1 MHAGKSTKAVAPKA
15 AVDSGKHI
23 PANEAGISVNGPAF
37 ASHQSLKGLAGQSWG
52 VNQLKAY
59 HELANSGEKVTQLKE
74 LQEAA
79 DSAVVQRQVNNTGL
93 PDNLKSGI
101 ESLSGYS
108 MNDVKVHYNS
118 DKPAQ
123 LNAHA
128 YAQGTNIHI
137 ASGQEKHLPHEAWHV
152 VQQKQGRVKPT
163 TQLKGKVAIND
174 DAGLE
179 KEADEMGAK
188 ALQLK
193 VKEFEVPNELINSG
207 DTGNNAPVQRYVIN
221 AGPVYQGVVGN
232 HNFDTAIALDVVNLR
247 AWVEQAAVTNFP
259 ALWRVAEQ
267 VLLNADAIDRD
278 DPDLVEFVLRR
289 ADRAKAEIEVDGAQM
304 IYSDNN
310 FAALTAADTV
320 VMRAINTGDMYHIR
334 AVLATDP
341 RFRLLIWGVNP
352 ASRSQAR
359 MVASLINNPAIV
371 YATDKSNPPAG
382 FNQTETWA
390 TAQIERYLTAAI
402 IQNVPEILANA
413 ALKASL
419 QATMNANT
427 LGEGPYNLDTMTLV
441 EVRTAL
447 GVLSAGSAA
456 DGNNSFERAKTILK
470 GSRQA
475 TLAQNFAPYT
485 DDEAAA
491 FLDDLLHRGNMNLD
505 DRYILVNFRATGH
518 SNRPGANAPALDT
531 GTMGVRQIISIIE
544 GIFGNNV
551 IPVPMGEEPAE
562 LANGPNLLNY
572 WTWPSMQGSR
582 LKQASILRF
591 LNENFNIVGAVG
603 MRSGVIDQMVF
614 AGIKVLSL
622 DIGPNKGLADAH
634 LPDLATSKGWDRGLK
649 LENAYNNN
657 YGRAFIDHARTDE
670 ETRNVPGWEG
680 EFHDNDVAT
689 ISNAIG
695 FYFNNGGATATNF
708 RHTSHPFNPNKVNQS
723 FTQLSGY
730 LQGHNVTP
738 YDLVNNLAPYL
749 RHLYNHRNSIPTK
762 TAAIT
767 AAKNV
772 LEAKILEIEAGR
784 VKTISWMQQHQ
795 RMALINQDLAH
806 AHYAAQLAWV
816 HQQFAQGDANASL
829 QAYRAL
835 NTVYSTGFNFDELW
849 ALLEEIV
856 NGLNGF

>member
-1 MHAGKSTKAVAPKA
+1 MKQSQEVQHVQESKSV
-15 AVDSGKHI
+15 
-23 PANEAGISVNGPAF
+23 SVNSDSKGN
-37 ASHQSLKGLAGQSWG
+37 QSAIQFRHPM
-52 VNQLKAY
+52 QLM
-59 HELANSGEKVTQLKE
+59 ANSSQRIVQLRSMQQ
-74 LQEAA
+74 LA
-79 DSAVVQRQVNNTGL
+79 DQTTVQRQVNNTGL

-101 ESLSGYS
+101 ENLSGYS

-128 YAQGTNIHI
+128 YAQGTNIHL

-152 VQQKQGRVKPT
+152 VQQKQGRVQPT
-163 TQLKGKVAIND
+163 RQLKGKVAIND

-179 KEADEMGAK
+179 QEADVMGEK

-193 VKEFEVPNELINSG
+193 VKEFDVPNDLLSPLNC
-207 DTGNNAPVQRYVIN
+207 GNDAPVQRYALV
-221 AGPVYQGVVGN
+221 AGPSIQGRVGN
-232 HNFDTAIALDVVNLR
+232 LNFDTAVAGDVVALR
-247 AWVEQAAVTNFP
+247 AWVEEAAINNYP
-259 ALWRVAEQ
+259 SLIRLAEQ
-267 VLLNADAIDRD
+267 VLLNADAIDQD
-278 DPDLVEFVLRR
+278 DRALVDFILQRT
-289 ADRAKAEIEVDGAQM
+289 DRAKAEIEVEGAQM

-334 AVLATDP
+334 AVLATAP
-341 RFRLLIWGVNP
+341 RLRLLIWGVNP

-359 MVASLINNPAIV
+359 MVASLINNPNIV
-371 YATDKSNPPAG
+371 YATDKGNQPAG
-382 FNQTETWA
+382 FNQSETWA
-390 TAQIERYLTAAI
+390 TAEIERYLTAAI
-402 IQNVPEILANA
+402 IQNVPEILAND
-413 ALKASL
+413 ALKGLL
-419 QATMNANT
+419 QATMNANM
-427 LGEGPYNLDTMTLV
+427 LGVGPYNLNTMTLV

-447 GVLSAGSAA
+447 GVLSAGSAG
-456 DGNNSFERAKTILK
+456 DGNHSFERAKSILRE
-470 GSRQA
+470 SRQA
-475 TLAQNFAPYT
+475 ILAQNFAPYT
-485 DDEAAA
+485 DEEAGE
-491 FLDDLLHRGNMNLD
+491 FLTDLETRGNMNMN

-531 GTMGVRQIISIIE
+531 GTMGVRQITSIIE
-544 GIFGNNV
+544 GVFGNNV

-591 LNENFNIVGAVG
+591 LNENFNIIGAVG

-622 DIGPNKGLADAH
+622 DIGPNKGLADQH

-649 LENAYNNN
+649 LENAYHEK
-657 YGRAFIDHARTDE
+657 YGRAFIDHERTDE
-670 ETRNVPGWEG
+670 ETRNVPAWEG

-723 FTQLSGY
+723 FTQLRGY
-730 LQGHNVTP
+730 LQGHNVSP

-749 RHLYNHRNSIPTK
+749 RHLYSHRNSMPTK
-762 TAAIT
+762 IAAIT
-767 AAKNV
+767 AAKNI
-772 LEAKILEIEAGR
+772 LEAKILEIEGGR
-784 VKTISWMQQHQ
+784 AKTISWMQQHI
-795 RMALINQDLAH
+795 RTALINQNLLYE
-806 AHYAAQLAWV
+806 HYAVQLAWV
-816 HQQFAQGDANASL
+816 HQQFAGLDPNASL

-835 NTVYSTGFNFDELW
+835 HTVYLTGFNFDELW